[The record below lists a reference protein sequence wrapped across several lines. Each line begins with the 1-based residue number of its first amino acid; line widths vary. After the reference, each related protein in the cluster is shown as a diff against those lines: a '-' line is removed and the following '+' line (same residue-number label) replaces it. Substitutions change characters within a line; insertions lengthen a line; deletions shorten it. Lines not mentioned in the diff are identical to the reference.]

1 MKFAIS
7 GLWRVQPDARLK
19 RRQMGYTGAMQRR
32 IGNDPGL
39 TLRMFLTMFLL
50 AVVYLVFIGVLL
62 RLGVG
67 LIVIIPIAVI
77 LLALQYYY
85 SDKLIL
91 ISIGAR
97 EVSEQ
102 EAPQLHQ
109 IVTRLAQTTGIPK
122 PKVAIIDTPVPNAL
136 ATGRDPNHALVAVT
150 TGIMQQV
157 NEPELEAVIAH
168 ELSHVIHRDMR
179 VMAMASFFA
188 TIASFIVQ
196 MGLWGGF
203 YGGYGDRDR
212 RDNGNAFIF
221 IFLVSAAVWAISFV
235 LIRTLSRYR
244 GYAADRGSAIITGQP
259 SNLASALV
267 KISGTIQRIPERDLR
282 QVEAANSLMLASVA
296 HGGSL
301 SEIFSTHPSLEHRL
315 ERLRAME
322 TELS

>member
-1 MKFAIS
+1 
-7 GLWRVQPDARLK
+7 
-19 RRQMGYTGAMQRR
+19 MQRR
-32 IGNDPGL
+32 IGNDAGL
-39 TLRMFLTMFLL
+39 TARMFLTMFLL
-50 AVVYLVFIGVLL
+50 AIVYLIFIGVLFW
-62 RLGVG
+62 RGVSLGF
-67 LIVIIPIAVI
+67 IIPVALI

-91 ISIGAR
+91 LSIGAR

-102 EAPQLHQ
+102 EAPQLHA

-150 TGIMQQV
+150 TGIMQQL
-157 NEPELEAVIAH
+157 NEPEMEAVIAH

-212 RDNGNAFIF
+212 RDGGNAFIF
-221 IFLVSAAVWAISFV
+221 VFLVSAAVWAVSFV

-244 GYAADRGSAIITGQP
+244 EYAADRGSAIITGQP
-259 SNLASALV
+259 SNLASALM
-267 KISGTIQRIPERDLR
+267 KISGTIQRIPDRDLR

-296 HGGSL
+296 HEGSL

-315 ERLRAME
+315 ARLREME
-322 TELS
+322 VELAR

>member
-1 MKFAIS
+1 
-7 GLWRVQPDARLK
+7 
-19 RRQMGYTGAMQRR
+19 MQRR
-32 IGNDPGL
+32 IGNDFGL
-39 TLRMFLTMFLL
+39 TLRMFLTLFLL
-50 AVVYLVFIGVLL
+50 AIVYLIFIGVLWRFGAPL
-62 RLGVG
+62 AL
-67 LIVIIPIAVI
+67 IIPIAII

-85 SDKLIL
+85 SDRLIL
-91 ISIGAR
+91 LSIGAR

-188 TIASFIVQ
+188 TVASFIVQ

-203 YGGYGDRDR
+203 YGGYGR
-212 RDNGNAFIF
+212 RDSRDSGNAFIF
-221 IFLVSAAVWAISFV
+221 IFLVSAAVWAVSFV

-244 GYAADRGSAIITGQP
+244 EYAADRGSAIITGQP
-259 SNLASALV
+259 STLASALV
-267 KISGTIQRIPERDLR
+267 KISGTIQRIPDRDLR

-296 HGGSL
+296 HEGSL

-315 ERLRAME
+315 ARLKAME
-322 TELS
+322 AELAR

>member
-1 MKFAIS
+1 
-7 GLWRVQPDARLK
+7 
-19 RRQMGYTGAMQRR
+19 MQRR
-32 IGNDPGL
+32 LGPDIGL
-39 TLRMFLTMFLL
+39 TMRMFLTMFLL
-50 AVVYLVFIGVLL
+50 ALVYLFFIGILYYK
-62 RLGVG
+62 GVG
-67 LIVIIPIAVI
+67 LGIIIPIALI
-77 LLALQYYY
+77 LLAVQYYF

-91 ISIGAR
+91 MSIGAR

-102 EAPQLHQ
+102 EAPQLHT
-109 IVTRLAQTTGIPK
+109 IVERLAQSTGIPK

-136 ATGRDPNHALVAVT
+136 ATGRNPNHALVAVT

-157 NEPELEAVIAH
+157 NEPELEAVLAH

-179 VMAMASFFA
+179 VMAVASFFA

-196 MGLWGGF
+196 SGLWGGF

-212 RDNGNAFIF
+212 RDSGSGGFIV

-244 GYAADRGSAIITGQP
+244 EYAADRGSAIITGQP

-267 KISGTIQRIPERDLR
+267 KISGRMERVPDRDLR
-282 QVEAANSLMLASVA
+282 QVEAGNSLMLFPVA
-296 HGGSL
+296 HKGSL

-315 ERLRAME
+315 ERLREME
-322 TELS
+322 AQLSR